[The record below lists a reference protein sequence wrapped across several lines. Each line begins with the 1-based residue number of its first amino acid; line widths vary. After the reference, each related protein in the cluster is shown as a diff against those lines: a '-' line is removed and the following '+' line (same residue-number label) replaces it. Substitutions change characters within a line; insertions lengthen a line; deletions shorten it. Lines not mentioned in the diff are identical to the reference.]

1 MTEHDSA
8 LFDDAPRPSGACAPT
23 SAAERPA
30 EPATVTEASP
40 GDGQHDGADD
50 TILSRPYRALTFG
63 IVTVVL
69 LIAFEATAVSTAMP
83 AAADGL
89 HGVAL
94 YAFAFSAFH
103 TTSLLAM
110 VVSGQW
116 CDRRGPLPPLGTGI
130 GCFAAGL
137 LVAGAAPT
145 MWLLILGRAV
155 QGIGGGLVIV
165 SLYVSVSRAYPE
177 RLRPSILAAFSAAWV
192 VPSIV
197 GPLAAGWVTE
207 HLGWRWVFLGIPAL
221 VALPLLVML
230 PALRRAASGPP
241 EGGPAALDRRRLRLA
256 VAISAGVALLQL
268 AGQELRP
275 LSVVPALLGVGLLV
289 PATLRLMP
297 SGTYRAARG
306 LPTVVL
312 MRGIAAGSFI
322 TAESFVPL
330 LLVTQRGMSV
340 TMAGMALAAGGLTW
354 ALGSYTQSRPR
365 MEAYRVSLVRL
376 GMVLVTGA
384 IAAAPLLLLD
394 AVPVWVMAVDW
405 AFGCYGM
412 GVVIS
417 ATSVLLL
424 RLSAP
429 GETGANSAALQ
440 VSDSLSNVVLLAVC
454 GAAFAALG
462 GGVVGLTGGH
472 ADGAAAAASASGE
485 PVPFLAVYAV
495 SAAVACVGAAVA
507 GRLRT

>member
-1 MTEHDSA
+1 MTERDVIASA
-8 LFDDAPRPSGACAPT
+8 SRGTPRASGPAAAGDAGADT
-23 SAAERPA
+23 
-30 EPATVTEASP
+30 
-40 GDGQHDGADD
+40 DGAAGSVPGRDADD
-50 TILSRPYRALTFG
+50 QHTTILSRAYRALTFG
-63 IVTVVL
+63 IVSVVL

-89 HGVAL
+89 DGVAL

-116 CDRRGPLPPLGTGI
+116 CDRAGPLAPLGTGI

-137 LVAGAAPT
+137 LVSGTAPT
-145 MWLLILGRAV
+145 MWLLILGRAI
-155 QGIGGGLVIV
+155 QGVGGGLVIV
-165 SLYVSVSRAYPE
+165 ALYVSVGRAYPE
-177 RLRPSILAAFSAAWV
+177 RLRPSILAAFAAAWV

-197 GPLAAGWVTE
+197 GPLAAGTVTE
-207 HLGWRWVFLGIPAL
+207 HLGWRWVFLGIPLL
-221 VALPLLVML
+221 VVLPLLVML
-230 PALRRAASGPP
+230 PPLRRAASGPP

-256 VAISAGVALLQL
+256 VAVSAGVALLQF

-275 LSVVPALLGVGLLV
+275 LSALAAAAGAALLV
-289 PATLRLMP
+289 PGALRLLP
-297 SGTYRAARG
+297 RGTFRAARG

-312 MRGIAAGSFI
+312 LRGIAAGSFL

-330 LLVTQRGMSV
+330 LLVTQRGVSV
-340 TMAGMALAAGGLTW
+340 TVAGMSLALGGLTW

-365 MEAYRVSLVRL
+365 LEPHRIPLVRG

-384 IAAAPLLLLD
+384 IAAVPLLLLD
-394 AVPVWVMAVDW
+394 AVPVWVMLVDW
-405 AFGCYGM
+405 GFGCYGM
-412 GVVIS
+412 GIVIS

-424 RLSAP
+424 RFSAP

-440 VSDSLSNVVLLAVC
+440 VSDGLSNVVLLAVC

-462 GGVVGLTGGH
+462 GGVVGLAGGH
-472 ADGAAAAASASGE
+472 ADGAAATVSDA

-495 SAAVACVGAAVA
+495 STAVAGVGAAVA
-507 GRLRT
+507 GRLRP